1 MLKGKFSLFVSVVCF
16 LLSMI
21 MISCDMDA
29 LLSPKIDLVSKD
41 YYKLSE
47 YANGN
52 GDNLITPGESLYL
65 DIKFK
70 HNGTDNLSKVKAK
83 LSTTCSYVTIV
94 RDTRIFETMSAQY
107 YYSLTDYSSS
117 ESSCQC
123 LYGGYAESYAF
134 KIYVSSS
141 CPVNTQIPF
150 KVTFTD
156 SSGHSTTVSFNVTV
170 YSGQASLVLNDYSLL
185 EFDMG
190 NGDNYVTPGESL
202 YLDVKIQNVGNSNAM
217 GATAKLS
224 TTCEYVEIIRDSYT
238 IGDMK
243 KGNYYSL
250 TDYSSSESSC
260 YLMYS
265 NKYETNAFKFSVS
278 LDCPVGINIPFVITC
293 TDNKG
298 NKSSLNLSIRVY
310 KCLAQ
315 CNISKY
321 STKEYQNGNG
331 DGHVTPGESL
341 YLDVKVQ
348 NSGTS
353 DAIGVTAKVSTT
365 CKYVQIIRDTYTIGN
380 MKKGYYYSLTDS
392 SSSESSCYLMYSNKY
407 ETNAFKFSVSLACPE
422 GTNIPFIITFEDYA
436 GNTWERTLQIP
447 VAKVSGTLDN
457 KLWGT
462 WIKMDTGTEY
472 YIDTVAVYESY
483 SSNKK
488 YSKSNYSVDD
498 FVFDGDNVIRS
509 GSSVFF
515 RKGGSSRAFTMQ
527 VAGFSDSESSRAM
540 SSAKAGVVARR
551 ENKNNVADVES
562 VVSSSEGTISFANAV
577 ADDVQVVF
585 VSSGTMNSSVSVA
598 PAFDGQNV
606 GTIPLVEPDMY
617 GFKITYSINGDE
629 QGFCYGNSY
638 KSYNLNLQINNIGS
652 EICKTSMYEIS
663 CDDPNF
669 NIVSGGLTGNFTSV
683 EPGKSKTVS
692 LSVKYGNLTQEYIDV
707 PISISITDSKYLRTW
722 NDSVTIRFYKGVVS
736 LKVNSRNFENTGAT
750 LKGFLIYPDG
760 RSKRF
765 TVSAGSTQ
773 TVLVPWSESDY
784 VLVFSG
790 ATTTSELAYSFAFT
804 GESSVADLS
813 GTWSID
819 AINGYENNDS
829 YASAY
834 NVTSLSSPV
843 KAYLN
848 YEDIDFYKVNV
859 SNVSLVSN

>member
-278 LDCPVGINIPFVITC
+278 L
-293 TDNKG
+293 
-298 NKSSLNLSIRVY
+298 
-310 KCLAQ
+310 
-315 CNISKY
+315 
-321 STKEYQNGNG
+321 
-331 DGHVTPGESL
+331 
-341 YLDVKVQ
+341 
-348 NSGTS
+348 
-353 DAIGVTAKVSTT
+353 
-365 CKYVQIIRDTYTIGN
+365 
-380 MKKGYYYSLTDS
+380 
-392 SSSESSCYLMYSNKY
+392 
-407 ETNAFKFSVSLACPE
+407 ACPE

-652 EICKTSMYEIS
+652 EICKTLMYEIS